1 MERRRSSPADEAK
14 RGSTMQDGK
23 YVIMYV
29 DDDQDVLDST
39 RVVLESNGYV
49 MVEADS
55 AEEGLK
61 VYKTANPDLLIVDLM
76 MEEVDAGTQLVREL
90 KAQGNAKP
98 VYMLSSVGD
107 GLNLNVTPPSWAFPA
122 CSRSPWTSTSC

>member
-1 MERRRSSPADEAK
+1 
-14 RGSTMQDGK
+14 MQDGK
-23 YVIMYV
+23 HVIMYV

-39 RVVLESNGYV
+39 RVVLEGNGYV
-49 MVEADS
+49 MVEAGS

-61 VYKTANPDLLIVDLM
+61 VYKAAKPDLLIVDLM

-90 KAQGNAKP
+90 KAEGNTKP

-107 GLNLNVTPPSWAFPA
+107 GLSMNVDPA
-122 CSRSPWTSTSC
+122 ALGLSGVLQKPVDSNVLLALIKAKLSH

>member
-1 MERRRSSPADEAK
+1 
-14 RGSTMQDGK
+14 MQDGK
-23 YVIMYV
+23 HVIMYV
-29 DDDQDVLDST
+29 DDDQDVLDCT

-49 MVEADS
+49 MVEATS

-61 VYKTANPDLLIVDLM
+61 LYKTADPDLLIVDLM

-90 KAQGNAKP
+90 KAEGNTKP

-107 GLNLNVTPPSWAFPA
+107 GLSMNVAPDALGLSGVLQKPVDSNVLLTLIKAKLSH
-122 CSRSPWTSTSC
+122 

>member
-1 MERRRSSPADEAK
+1 
-14 RGSTMQDGK
+14 MQDGK

-107 GLNLNVTPPSWAFPA
+107 GLNLNVDPA
-122 CSRSPWTSTSC
+122 VLGLSGVLQKPVDINVLLTLIKAKLSH

>member
-1 MERRRSSPADEAK
+1 
-14 RGSTMQDGK
+14 MQDGK
-23 YVIMYV
+23 HVIMYV

-49 MVEADS
+49 MVEAAS

-61 VYKTANPDLLIVDLM
+61 VYKTADPDLLIVDLM

-90 KAQGNAKP
+90 KAEGNTKP

-107 GLNLNVTPPSWAFPA
+107 GLSLNVDPA
-122 CSRSPWTSTSC
+122 ALGLSGVLQKPVDSNVLLTLIKSKLSH